1 MIEMIERQVTLP
13 APRQDVWDA
22 LTEPDRVAAW
32 FGGQVEWD
40 LQPGGA
46 ARFHDEDGSERA
58 GVIDTVATCQVLRFR
73 WWPNGE
79 GGPESEVTY
88 TLEDVPDGTRLTVT
102 EAPTESTE
110 STDSTVS
117 IVSTESPARAQATA
131 CAVSGQAWDLRLIGM
146 WLQAVAPVPAL
157 V

>member
-1 MIEMIERQVTLP
+1 MIEMVERQVTLP

-58 GVIDTVATCQVLRFR
+58 GVIDTVAAGQVLRFR
-73 WWPNGE
+73 WWPDGE

-102 EAPTESTE
+102 EAPTDQTGL
-110 STDSTVS
+110 
-117 IVSTESPARAQATA
+117 PARAQATA
-131 CAVSGQAWDLRLIGM
+131 SAVSGQAWDLRLIGM
-146 WLQAVAPVPAL
+146 WLQAVGRVPAL

>member
-1 MIEMIERQVTLP
+1 MIEMVERHITLP

-58 GVIDTVATCQVLRFR
+58 GVIDTVATGHVLRFR
-73 WWPNGE
+73 WWPHGDD
-79 GGPESEVTY
+79 GPESEVTY

-102 EAPTESTE
+102 EAPTEPL
-110 STDSTVS
+110 VS
-117 IVSTESPARAQATA
+117 ATNA
-131 CAVSGQAWDLRLIGM
+131 TVSGQQAEHGAWDLRLTGL
-146 WLQAVAPVPAL
+146 WLQAIARVPAIA
-157 V
+157 

>member
-1 MIEMIERQVTLP
+1 MELQSARREEAPMIEMVERQVTLP

-58 GVIDTVATCQVLRFR
+58 GVIDTVATGQVLRFR

-102 EAPTESTE
+102 EAPA
-110 STDSTVS
+110 DG
-117 IVSTESPARAQATA
+117 TESPARAQATA

>member
-1 MIEMIERQVTLP
+1 MIEMVERQVTLP

-58 GVIDTVATCQVLRFR
+58 GVIDTVAAGQVLRFR

-110 STDSTVS
+110 STG
-117 IVSTESPARAQATA
+117 SPARAQATA
-131 CAVSGQAWDLRLIGM
+131 GAVSGQAWDLRLIGM
-146 WLQAVAPVPAL
+146 WLQAVARVPAL